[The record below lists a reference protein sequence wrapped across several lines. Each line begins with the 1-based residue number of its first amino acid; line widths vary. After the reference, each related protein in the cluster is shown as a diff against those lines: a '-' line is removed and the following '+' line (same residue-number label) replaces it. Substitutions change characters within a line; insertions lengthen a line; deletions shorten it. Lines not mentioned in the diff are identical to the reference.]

1 MKIKYSNHFF
11 DIALFQIL
19 HQFLSPI
26 AQVLFVTLSAAIFY
40 SRIHAGF
47 GVALFSTLFIY
58 LAFWVAQALF
68 SIVHQFSTRSKTVLT
83 EHVIE
88 LENEHLLEQTKFN
101 KSLFYWPG
109 IEKAVSRPGF
119 VAIYVTPQMAHVI
132 PNRFFSSK
140 EERMRFLTMAR
151 DKIRSARI

>member
-19 HQFLSPI
+19 HQLLSPI

-58 LAFWVAQALF
+58 VAFWVAQALF

-88 LENEHLLEQTKFN
+88 LENEHLLEQTKF
-101 KSLFYWPG
+101 KRSLFYWPG
-109 IEKAVSRPGF
+109 IEKAVSRPD
-119 VAIYVTPQMAHVI
+119 
-132 PNRFFSSK
+132 
-140 EERMRFLTMAR
+140 LL
-151 DKIRSARI
+151 RSM